1 LRYPHAV
8 SDAGRSTPAL
18 EATIL
23 STRSAKALGSSAE
36 AGGSDPLVGTRLK
49 HFEVRRLLGRG
60 GMGAVYLGNDTSLE
74 RPVALKVLSADIAH
88 DPEVVARFVRE
99 ARAQARLRHPNVAQI
114 YFIGRADEEAEDA
127 RNGVHFFAMEFLE
140 GPALDEVLAQRRLPW
155 AEALDYT
162 VATARGLRAALAHGF
177 IHRDVKPSNLV
188 LDRES
193 GIKILDFG
201 LVKSLHGDAEL
212 TRNGAIIGSPL
223 YMAPEQGR
231 GEDVDHRAD
240 IYSLGCALYH
250 MLTGRPP
257 FSGPSPVGV
266 IAMHMSDVPAKVR
279 SLAPEVPER
288 LQQVVERMMAKTPAE
303 RPATYDE
310 LIAGLDAIG
319 SAQRELSGF
328 KARAVALVIDL
339 APVPPLWY
347 LLGPWGMT
355 AVVAYFI
362 VCHRLTGQ
370 TLGKRI
376 LRLAVTDRQGG
387 RLSWKSAVLRF
398 VAFAWG
404 PIAWTLLGVSVYF
417 VHRGQRV
424 SFELSHLTKQQ
435 MMEPLLYVSAAAVIF
450 VAYLSG
456 FLLAAFHPKKLALH
470 DVLCK
475 TEVRYKGGVE
485 SAGRIA
491 RILKAT
497 TRFRF
502 RK

>member
-8 SDAGRSTPAL
+8 SDAGTSTPAL

-23 STRSAKALGSSAE
+23 STRLQAATE
-36 AGGSDPLVGTRLK
+36 TAGPDPLVGARLR

-60 GMGAVYLGNDTSLE
+60 GMGSVYHGNDTSLE

-114 YFIGRADEEAEDA
+114 YFIGQEDNLADKLPGSQ
-127 RNGVHFFAMEFLE
+127 RGSVHFFAMEFLE

-162 VATARGLRAALAHGF
+162 VAAARGLRAALAHGF

-231 GEDVDHRAD
+231 GEEVDHRAD

-257 FSGPSPVGV
+257 FTGPSPVGV
-266 IAMHMSDVPAKVR
+266 IAMHMSEVPAKVR

-288 LQQVVERMMAKTPAE
+288 LQQVVERMMAKTPAD

-310 LIAGLDAIG
+310 LIAALDAIG

-328 KARAVALVIDL
+328 KARSVALAIDL

-347 LLGPWGMT
+347 LFGPWFLP

-376 LRLAVTDRQGG
+376 LRLAVTDRSGG
-387 RLSWKSAVLRF
+387 RLTWKSSILRF
-398 VAFAWG
+398 VAFAWA
-404 PIAWTLLGVSVYF
+404 PIAWTLLGASVYF

-435 MMEPLLYVSAAAVIF
+435 LLEPLLYVSAAAVIF
-450 VAYLSG
+450 VAYLAG

-475 TEVRYKGGVE
+475 TEVRYKGGGD
-485 SAGRIA
+485 APGRIA
-491 RILKAT
+491 RFLKAT
-497 TRFRF
+497 TRFRVI
-502 RK
+502 R

>member
-1 LRYPHAV
+1 LRYAEQV
-8 SDAGRSTPAL
+8 SDGGPTTPAL

-23 STRSAKALGSSAE
+23 STRLSG
-36 AGGSDPLVGTRLK
+36 AGDTGAVDALVGSKLK

-60 GMGAVYLGNDTSLE
+60 GMGAVYLGTDTSLD
-74 RPVALKVLSADIAH
+74 RQVALKVLAPEIAH

-114 YFIGRADEEAEDA
+114 YFIGED
-127 RNGVHFFAMEFLE
+127 RGLPFFAMEFLE

-155 AEALDYT
+155 GDAVDYAI
-162 VATARGLRAALAHGF
+162 ATARGLRAALAHGF

-257 FSGPSPVGV
+257 YSGPSPVGV
-266 IAMHMSDVPAKVR
+266 IAMHMTERAPAVR
-279 SLAPEVPER
+279 SLVPDIPER
-288 LQQVVERMMAKTPAE
+288 LQKVVERMMAKTPGDRYAS
-303 RPATYDE
+303 YDE
-310 LIAGLDAIG
+310 LLTALEA
-319 SAQRELSGF
+319 ARPHERELSGF
-328 KARAVALVIDL
+328 KSRAVAMLADL
-339 APVPPLWY
+339 TPFVVLAYFLGVWIAP
-347 LLGPWGMT
+347 
-355 AVVAYFI
+355 AVAAYFI

-370 TLGKRI
+370 TLGKRM
-376 LRLAVTDRQGG
+376 LRLAVTDGSG
-387 RLSWKSAVLRF
+387 ARLTWKAAALRF

-404 PIAWTLLGVSVYF
+404 PIAWTLLGGTIF
-417 VHRGQRV
+417 LLHRKDRV
-424 SFELSHLTKQQ
+424 TFTLGSLTSQQ
-435 MMEPLLYVSAAAVIF
+435 LVEPLLYVGVAAVIF
-450 VAYLSG
+450 VGYLSG
-456 FLLAAFHPKKLALH
+456 FLVAAFHPKKLALH
-470 DVLCK
+470 DLLCK
-475 TEVRYKGGVE
+475 TEVRYRYKTGEAV
-485 SAGRIA
+485 GRVA
-491 RILKAT
+491 RFLKAT
-497 TRFRF
+497 TRFRV
-502 RK
+502 

>member
-1 LRYPHAV
+1 V
-8 SDAGRSTPAL
+8 SDASRSTPAL

-23 STRSAKALGSSAE
+23 STRHQGTADTAVAD
-36 AGGSDPLVGTRLK
+36 ALVGSRLR
-49 HFEVRRLLGRG
+49 HFEVKRLLGRG

-74 RPVALKVLSADIAH
+74 RQVALKVLSPEIAH
-88 DPEVVARFVRE
+88 DPEVVVRFVRE

-114 YFIGRADEEAEDA
+114 YFIGQQEDIQH
-127 RNGVHFFAMEFLE
+127 GVHFFAMEFLE

-162 VATARGLRAALAHGF
+162 IATARGLRAALAHGF

-188 LDRES
+188 LDREA

-257 FSGPSPVGV
+257 FQGPSPVGV
-266 IAMHMSDVPAKVR
+266 IAMHMSEVPAKVR
-279 SLAPEVPER
+279 GLAPEVPER
-288 LQQVVERMMAKTPAE
+288 LQQVVERMMAKTPAD

-310 LIAGLDAIG
+310 LIAALEAVG

-328 KARAVALVIDL
+328 KARSVALAIDL
-339 APVPPLWY
+339 APVMPLAY
-347 LLGPWGMT
+347 LLGAWVTPL
-355 AVVAYFI
+355 VVAYFI
-362 VCHRLTGQ
+362 LCHRLTGQ

-376 LRLAVTDRQGG
+376 LKLAVTDRNGA
-387 RLSWKSAVLRF
+387 RLSWKTSILRF
-398 VAFAWG
+398 IAFAWG
-404 PIAWTLLGVSVYF
+404 PIAWTLLGGSIYF

-424 SFELSHLTKQQ
+424 SFELSHLTRDQLL
-435 MMEPLLYVSAAAVIF
+435 EPLLYVGAAAVIF
-450 VAYLSG
+450 VAYLCG

-470 DVLCK
+470 DVLCR
-475 TEVRYKGGVE
+475 TEVRYKGG
-485 SAGRIA
+485 ADTPGRIA
-491 RILKAT
+491 RFLKAT
-497 TRFRF
+497 TRFRML
-502 RK
+502 R

>member
-1 LRYPHAV
+1 V

-23 STRSAKALGSSAE
+23 STRQRAGAESAAAD
-36 AGGSDPLVGTRLK
+36 ALVGSRLR
-49 HFEVRRLLGRG
+49 HFEVRRLIGRG
-60 GMGAVYLGNDTSLE
+60 GMGAVYAGNDTSLE

-88 DPEVVARFVRE
+88 DPEVVARFARE

-114 YFIGRADEEAEDA
+114 YFIGEEK
-127 RNGVHFFAMEFLE
+127 GVHFFAMEFLE

-155 AEALDYT
+155 GEALDYT
-162 VATARGLRAALAHGF
+162 VAAARGLRAALAHGF

-231 GEDVDHRAD
+231 GEEVDHRAD

-257 FSGPSPVGV
+257 FTGPSPVGV
-266 IAMHMSDVPAKVR
+266 IAMHMSEVPAKLR

-288 LQQVVERMMAKTPAE
+288 LQQIVERMMAKVPVD

-310 LIAGLDAIG
+310 LIAALEAIG
-319 SAQRELSGF
+319 SSQRELSGF
-328 KARAVALVIDL
+328 KARSVALAIDL

-347 LLGPWGMT
+347 LFGPWFLP
-355 AVVAYFI
+355 AVAAYFI

-376 LRLAVTDRQGG
+376 LRLAVTDRTGG
-387 RLSWKSAVLRF
+387 RLSWKSAILRF
-398 VAFAWG
+398 AAFAWG
-404 PIAWTLLGVSVYF
+404 PIAWTVLGASVYF
-417 VHRGQRV
+417 VHRGDRV
-424 SFELSHLTKQQ
+424 SFELARLTKQQ
-435 MMEPLLYVSAAAVIF
+435 LVEPLLYVSAAAVIF
-450 VAYLSG
+450 VAYLAG

-470 DVLCK
+470 DVLCR
-475 TEVRYKGGVE
+475 TEVRYRGGAE
-485 SAGRIA
+485 TPGRIA

-497 TRFRF
+497 TRFRLM
-502 RK
+502 R

>member
-1 LRYPHAV
+1 V
-8 SDAGRSTPAL
+8 SDASRSTPAL

-23 STRSAKALGSSAE
+23 STRLSGATDTGAPDA
-36 AGGSDPLVGTRLK
+36 LVGSRLK

-74 RPVALKVLSADIAH
+74 RPVALKVLSLDIAH
-88 DPEVVARFVRE
+88 DPEVVTRFVRE

-114 YFIGRADEEAEDA
+114 YFIGQQEDLQ
-127 RNGVHFFAMEFLE
+127 NGGVHFFAMEFLE

-257 FSGPSPVGV
+257 FQGPSPVGV
-266 IAMHMSDVPAKVR
+266 IAMHMSETPAKIR

-288 LQQVVERMMAKTPAE
+288 LQHVVERMMAKTPAD
-303 RPATYDE
+303 RPATYDD
-310 LIAGLDAIG
+310 LIASLEAVG

-328 KARAVALVIDL
+328 KARAVALAIDL
-339 APVPPLWY
+339 APVLPLAY
-347 LLGPWGMT
+347 LLGAWVSPF
-355 AVVAYFI
+355 VVAYFI
-362 VCHRLTGQ
+362 LCHRLTGQ

-376 LRLAVTDRQGG
+376 LRLAVTDRNGA
-387 RLSWKSAVLRF
+387 RLSWKTAVLRF
-398 VAFAWG
+398 IAFAWG
-404 PIAWTLLGVSVYF
+404 PIAWTLLGASVYF
-417 VHRGQRV
+417 VHRDQRV

-435 MMEPLLYVSAAAVIF
+435 LVEPLLYVGIAAVIF
-450 VAYLSG
+450 VTYLCG

-470 DVLCK
+470 DLLCR
-475 TEVRYKGGVE
+475 TEVRYKGGGE
-485 SAGRIA
+485 NAGRIA
-491 RILKAT
+491 RFLKAT
-497 TRFRF
+497 TRFRMS
-502 RK
+502 K

>member
-8 SDAGRSTPAL
+8 SEGGTTTPAL

-23 STRSAKALGSSAE
+23 STRLQSSEGA
-36 AGGSDPLVGTRLK
+36 APDALVGSRLK

-74 RPVALKVLSADIAH
+74 RPVALKVLSSEIAH

-114 YFIGRADEEAEDA
+114 YYIGQDA
-127 RNGVHFFAMEFLE
+127 SSPGAAVHFFAMEFLE

-155 AEALDYT
+155 AEALEYT
-162 VATARGLRAALAHGF
+162 VAAARGLRAALAHGF

-231 GEDVDHRAD
+231 GEEVDHRAD

-266 IAMHMSDVPAKVR
+266 IAMHMSDTPAKVR

-288 LQQVVERMMAKTPAE
+288 LQQVVERMMAKAPAD
-303 RPATYDE
+303 RPATYDD
-310 LIAGLDAIG
+310 LIAALDAIG

-328 KARAVALVIDL
+328 KSRSVALAIDL
-339 APVPPLWY
+339 APVPPLWF
-347 LLGPWGMT
+347 LLGPWVMPV
-355 AVVAYFI
+355 VVAYFI
-362 VCHRLTGQ
+362 LCHRLTGQ

-376 LRLAVTDRQGG
+376 LRLAVTDRSGG
-387 RLSWKSAVLRF
+387 RLSWKRAALRF

-404 PIAWTLLGVSVYF
+404 PIAWTLLGASIYF
-417 VHRGQRV
+417 VHRGERV

-435 MMEPLLYVSAAAVIF
+435 LVEPLLYVSAAAVIF
-450 VAYLSG
+450 VAYLAG

-475 TEVRYKGGVE
+475 TEVRYKGGAE
-485 SAGRIA
+485 TPGKIA
-491 RILKAT
+491 RFLKAT
-497 TRFRF
+497 TRFRLI
-502 RK
+502 K

>member
-1 LRYPHAV
+1 M
-8 SDAGRSTPAL
+8 SEAGTSTPAL

-23 STRSAKALGSSAE
+23 STRHKAAAE
-36 AGGSDPLVGTRLK
+36 AGPDVLVGTRLR

-74 RPVALKVLSADIAH
+74 RPVALKVLSSDISH

-114 YFIGRADEEAEDA
+114 YFIGQEEGVQV
-127 RNGVHFFAMEFLE
+127 GVHFFAMEFLE

-155 AEALDYT
+155 SEALEYT
-162 VATARGLRAALAHGF
+162 VAAARGLRAALAHGF

-193 GIKILDFG
+193 SIKILDFG

-212 TRNGAIIGSPL
+212 TRSGAIIGSPL

-279 SLAPEVPER
+279 SLVPEVPDR
-288 LQQVVERMMAKTPAE
+288 LQQVVERMMAKSPAD

-310 LIAGLDAIG
+310 LIVRAGGGWLGAAGAVGLQGACGRARHRSGAGTAAGLPARGLGDAARDRLLHPVS
-319 SAQRELSGF
+319 SA
-328 KARAVALVIDL
+328 
-339 APVPPLWY
+339 
-347 LLGPWGMT
+347 
-355 AVVAYFI
+355 
-362 VCHRLTGQ
+362 
-370 TLGKRI
+370 
-376 LRLAVTDRQGG
+376 DR
-387 RLSWKSAVLRF
+387 SD
-398 VAFAWG
+398 AW
-404 PIAWTLLGVSVYF
+404 
-417 VHRGQRV
+417 
-424 SFELSHLTKQQ
+424 
-435 MMEPLLYVSAAAVIF
+435 
-450 VAYLSG
+450 
-456 FLLAAFHPKKLALH
+456 
-470 DVLCK
+470 
-475 TEVRYKGGVE
+475 
-485 SAGRIA
+485 
-491 RILKAT
+491 
-497 TRFRF
+497 
-502 RK
+502 